1 MNGKMKS
8 LLCTAGIV
16 VLCAGFAGCGQK
28 KEAVITSEDEDIT
41 QSVKEYETLSVS
53 KAQKFGYDD
62 LVVDSLKYMMSEEA
76 VKNSLGEPVA
86 IYNASEKQNVEDI
99 MDEKVYSYNDLSL
112 IFSKING
119 DYKLTAAASVSNED
133 VFARGIKVGDNIDRL
148 LDLFY
153 RDQNCMNNEFYS
165 EDKTTSIGK
174 MLYGNFTIDSL
185 ENVKTS
191 NKVEYGI
198 INYNGY
204 SSLETADSYSV
215 EFTYFEP
222 PYMGSY
228 ATIDD
233 AFAQMSVD
241 IDNKGIITGIRWYY
255 YPQQ

>member
-1 MNGKMKS
+1 
-8 LLCTAGIV
+8 
-16 VLCAGFAGCGQK
+16 
-28 KEAVITSEDEDIT
+28 
-41 QSVKEYETLSVS
+41 LSS
-53 KAQKFGYDD
+53 TTHIP
-62 LVVDSLKYMMSEEA
+62 LV
-76 VKNSLGEPVA
+76 
-86 IYNASEKQNVEDI
+86 
-99 MDEKVYSYNDLSL
+99 
-112 IFSKING
+112 
-119 DYKLTAAASVSNED
+119 TAAASVINED

>member
-53 KAQKFGYDD
+53 NAQKFGYDD

-119 DYKLTAAASVSNED
+119 EYKLTAAASVSNED
-133 VFARGIKVGDNIDRL
+133 VFARLRL
-148 LDLFY
+148 
-153 RDQNCMNNEFYS
+153 
-165 EDKTTSIGK
+165 
-174 MLYGNFTIDSL
+174 
-185 ENVKTS
+185 V
-191 NKVEYGI
+191 I
-198 INYNGY
+198 I
-204 SSLETADSYSV
+204 
-215 EFTYFEP
+215 
-222 PYMGSY
+222 
-228 ATIDD
+228 
-233 AFAQMSVD
+233 
-241 IDNKGIITGIRWYY
+241 
-255 YPQQ
+255 

>member
-8 LLCTAGIV
+8 LLCTVGIV

-41 QSVKEYETLSVS
+41 QSVKEHETLSVS
-53 KAQKFGYDD
+53 NAQKFGYDD

-119 DYKLTAAASVSNED
+119 DYKLTAAASVSNVD

-148 LDLFY
+148 LELFY

-228 ATIDD
+228 ATIAD